1 MGPAVEPPA
10 TPLTSNNVDSMDAI
24 GLGSD
29 HEATEIDPASPA
41 IEVNSGWAPMQHIYP
56 DNQLGLLS
64 SAESLNFKPS
74 SSPSPSNE
82 TWTTSP
88 VFIITIWT
96 NSIGPVFGLYEN
108 CSPYRSISCI

>member
-56 DNQLGLLS
+56 
-64 SAESLNFKPS
+64 EP
-74 SSPSPSNE
+74 
-82 TWTTSP
+82 TW
-88 VFIITIWT
+88 VAIQCGVIEFQDEFIAQPIQ
-96 NSIGPVFGLYEN
+96 
-108 CSPYRSISCI
+108 